1 MLRSF
6 LRYVLKSRL
15 LQAAVVCICAA
26 AFGQPVGAQ
35 TARTA
40 KEIGSQTAKAGF
52 KNEAEIAAKF
62 ENFQNDA
69 DAYKWLKAIGY
80 EPEKITSVTS
90 ENPRGD
96 KSDVVLKVKTEAGEN
111 RHGISIKLVSS
122 ERGFNQIDKRWLAD
136 YVKMWKMPDDV
147 AEAMKYYVGE
157 TPPYKTSRDKR
168 RMFLN
173 EFEPEVRESIVSF
186 FETNKKKIVTSLLK
200 GSGRGSADLFMV
212 AQRSGKGERWVIK
225 SIDETIAYFAE
236 GDVEMTRAGNLKI
249 GRISMQRKGGD
260 GGRPT
265 ANMLQFK
272 LNPAELFDAK

>member
-1 MLRSF
+1 MQHIFKRN
-6 LRYVLKSRL
+6 VLLSVICLVL
-15 LQAAVVCICAA
+15 LAAS
-26 AFGQPVGAQ
+26 GQFASAQ

-40 KEIGSQTAKAGF
+40 QELGSQTARAGF

-62 ENFQNDA
+62 ENWQNDA
-69 DAYKWLKAIGY
+69 HAPEWLRAIGY
-80 EPEKITSVTS
+80 DPVKVTSVTA

-96 KSDVVLKVKTEAGEN
+96 KSDVVLKIATDAGEKL
-111 RHGISIKLVSS
+111 HGISIKLVSS

-136 YVKMWKMPDDV
+136 YAKMWKMPDDI

-157 TPPYKTSRDKR
+157 KPPFKTSRDKR

-173 EFEPEVRESIVSF
+173 EFEPDVRERIVTF
-186 FETNKKKIVTSLLK
+186 FETNKKKVVTSLIK
-200 GSGRGSADLFMV
+200 GTGRGSADLFMV

-225 SIDETIAYFAE
+225 SIDETIAFFAE
-236 GDVEMTRAGNLKI
+236 GNVEITRAGNLKI

-272 LNPAELFDAK
+272 LNPAELFEAK

>member
-1 MLRSF
+1 MRNFTRRSI
-6 LRYVLKSRL
+6 L
-15 LQAAVVCICAA
+15 LSVACLILLAVGGNIAS
-26 AFGQPVGAQ
+26 AQ

-40 KEIGSQTAKAGF
+40 RDLGSQTARAGF
-52 KNEAEIAAKF
+52 RNESEIAAKF
-62 ENFQNDA
+62 ENFQTDQHA
-69 DAYKWLKAIGY
+69 REWLRAIGY
-80 EPEKITSVTS
+80 DAESVRSIKTEK
-90 ENPRGD
+90 PHGD
-96 KSDVVLKVKTEAGEN
+96 KSDVVLLITTESGEK
-111 RHGISIKLVSS
+111 RYGISIKLVSS
-122 ERGFNQIDKRWLAD
+122 ERGFNQIDKRWLTD
-136 YVKMWKMPDDV
+136 YAKMWNMPDDI

-157 TPPYKTSRDKR
+157 TPPFKTSRDKR

-173 EFEPEVRESIVSF
+173 EFEHEMRERMVTF
-186 FETNKKKIVTSLLK
+186 FETNKKKIVTSLIK